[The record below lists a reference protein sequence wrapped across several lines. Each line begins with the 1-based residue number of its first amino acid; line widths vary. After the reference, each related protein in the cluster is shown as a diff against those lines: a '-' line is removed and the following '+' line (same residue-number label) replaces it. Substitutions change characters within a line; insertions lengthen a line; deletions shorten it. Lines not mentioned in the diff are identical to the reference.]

1 MPRSSVHSIPN
12 EPIRIHA
19 YCSQP
24 IKWKKSSCNQS
35 DETNFVI
42 RQWGKHFHALF
53 PVATGFLVWF
63 SVLTV
68 GRVMSSKGKAFR
80 SSPLCTS
87 QTSLSDDISTEV
99 ESDSDQEVGDIFSQS
114 QCLSTASRDRVKE
127 KQSTCTK
134 RRENLLA
141 ALSTPNDEDME
152 EASGTRTV
160 SRKRSEQ
167 DVEVGEIKSLTEN
180 GKRRETSQDAI
191 ATEPANAPTGEHFVY
206 LRSE

>member
-1 MPRSSVHSIPN
+1 MGQTFSR
-12 EPIRIHA
+12 
-19 YCSQP
+19 
-24 IKWKKSSCNQS
+24 
-35 DETNFVI
+35 
-42 RQWGKHFHALF
+42 AL
-53 PVATGFLVWF
+53 PSGFLVWF

-114 QCLSTASRDRVKE
+114 QCLSTASRVKE
-127 KQSTCTK
+127 KQSTCRK

-180 GKRRETSQDAI
+180 GKRRERSQDAI
-191 ATEPANAPTGEHFVY
+191 ATEPANAPAGKHFVY

>member
-1 MPRSSVHSIPN
+1 
-12 EPIRIHA
+12 
-19 YCSQP
+19 
-24 IKWKKSSCNQS
+24 
-35 DETNFVI
+35 
-42 RQWGKHFHALF
+42 
-53 PVATGFLVWF
+53 
-63 SVLTV
+63 
-68 GRVMSSKGKAFR
+68 MSSKGKAVR

-114 QCLSTASRDRVKE
+114 QCLSTASRVKE
-127 KQSTCTK
+127 KQSTCRK

-191 ATEPANAPTGEHFVY
+191 AIEPANAPAGKHFVY